1 MEVATNHMSS
11 EYRTG
16 REGEFTYRGHTLE
29 QLKEMSLEEVAEL
42 LPARQRRTIQR
53 GLSTEQQKLRQEA
66 KDAGVQETA
75 NDPIRTH
82 LRDMP
87 ILPSFVEKTFAVYT
101 GQSFERVRIEPEMI
115 GHYLGEFQLTRTS
128 VEHGQAGIGAT
139 RSSKFVPL
147 K

>member
-1 MEVATNHMSS
+1 MSS

-16 REGEFTYRGHTLE
+16 REGEFTYRGHSLDE
-29 QLKEMSLEEVAEL
+29 LQEMEVDEVAEL
-42 LPARQRRTIQR
+42 LPARMRRSIER
-53 GLSTEQQKLRQEA
+53 GLSEEKQKLLEDAREA
-66 KDAGVQETA
+66 DPEETA

-87 ILPSFVEKTFAVYT
+87 VLPVMVDLTFAVHN
-101 GQSFERVRIEPEMI
+101 GQSFERVRVEPEMI

>member
-1 MEVATNHMSS
+1 MSS
-11 EYRTG
+11 EYQIG
-16 REGEFTYRGHTLE
+16 HEGEFTYRGHTLDE
-29 QLKEMSLEEVAEL
+29 LQELSIEEVAEL
-42 LPARQRRTIQR
+42 LPARQRRTIER
-53 GLSTEQQKLRQEA
+53 GLSVEHEKLLERA
-66 KDAGVQETA
+66 RGAGPEETA

-87 ILPSFVEKTFAVYT
+87 ILPEMVGLTFAVHN
-101 GQSFERVRIEPEMI
+101 GQSFERVAVEPEML
-115 GHYLGEFQLTRTS
+115 GHYLGEFQLTRQE

>member
-1 MEVATNHMSS
+1 MSS

-16 REGEFTYRGHTLE
+16 REGEFTYRGHTLDE
-29 QLKEMSLEEVAEL
+29 LQSMSLDEVAEL
-42 LPARQRRTIQR
+42 LPARQRRTITR
-53 GLSTEQQKLRQEA
+53 GLSAEHQKLLDRA
-66 KDAGVQETA
+66 SDAGEEETA

-87 ILPSFVEKTFAVYT
+87 IVPEMVGLTFSVYN
-101 GQSFERVRIEPEMI
+101 GQAFQRVKVDPEMI

>member
-1 MEVATNHMSS
+1 MSS
-11 EYRTG
+11 DYQIG
-16 REGEFTYRGHTLE
+16 HEGEFTYRGHTLDE
-29 QLKEMSLEEVAEL
+29 LQEMDLDEVAEL
-42 LPARQRRTIQR
+42 LPARQRRSITR
-53 GLSTEQQKLRQEA
+53 GLSYEKEQLLEEA
-66 KDAGVQETA
+66 REAGEEETA
-75 NDPIRTH
+75 NNPLRTH

-87 ILPSFVEKTFAVYT
+87 IVPEMIGLTFAVHN
-101 GQSFERVRIEPEMI
+101 GQSFERVEVEPEML

>member
-1 MEVATNHMSS
+1 MSS
-11 EYRTG
+11 EYQIG
-16 REGEFTYRGHTLE
+16 HEGAFSFRGHTLDE
-29 QLKEMSLEEVAEL
+29 LQDMELEEVAEL
-42 LPARQRRTIQR
+42 LPARQRRSITR
-53 GLSTEQQKLRQEA
+53 GLTEEKQKLLQKARDAEEEA
-66 KDAGVQETA
+66 TA
-75 NDPIRTH
+75 NNPIRTH

-87 ILPSFVEKTFAVYT
+87 VLPEMVNITFAVHN
-101 GQSFERVRIEPEMI
+101 GQEFERVNVEPEML

>member
-1 MEVATNHMSS
+1 MSTD
-11 EYRTG
+11 YHTG
-16 REGEFTYRGHTLE
+16 QEGEFTYRGHTIDELE
-29 QLKEMSLEEVAEL
+29 ELSLEEVAEL
-42 LPARQRRTIQR
+42 FPARQRRTIER
-53 GLSTEQQKLRQEA
+53 GLSEEHEKLLEEVREA
-66 KDAGVQETA
+66 DPEETA

-87 ILPSFVEKTFAVYT
+87 ILPSFVGKTFAVHD
-101 GQSFERVRIEPEMI
+101 GENFERVDIQPEMV
-115 GHYLGEFQLTRTS
+115 GHYLGEFQLTRRQ

>member
-1 MEVATNHMSS
+1 MSES

-16 REGEFTYRGHTLE
+16 REGEFTFRGHDLAE
-29 QLKEMSLEEVAEL
+29 LQAMDLEEVAAL
-42 LPARQRRTIQR
+42 LPARQRRSIER
-53 GLSTEQQKLRQEA
+53 GLTREQEDLLERAEQA
-66 KDAGVQETA
+66 DAEETA

-87 ILPSFVEKTFAVYT
+87 ILPAMVEQTFAVYT
-101 GQSFERVRIEPEMI
+101 GQSFERVRVEPEML

>member
-1 MEVATNHMSS
+1 MSS
-11 EYRTG
+11 DYQIG
-16 REGEFTYRGHTLE
+16 HEGEFAYRGHTLE
-29 QLKEMSLEEVAEL
+29 ELQDLSLDEVAEL
-42 LPARQRRTIQR
+42 LPARQRRSITR
-53 GLSTEQQKLRQEA
+53 GLSEEKQKLLEKAREA
-66 KDAGVQETA
+66 EPEETA

-87 ILPSFVEKTFAVYT
+87 VLPEFANITFAVHN
-101 GQSFERVRIEPEMI
+101 GQSFERVRVEPEMI

>member
-1 MEVATNHMSS
+1 MSS
-11 EYRTG
+11 DYQIG
-16 REGEFTYRGHTLE
+16 HEGEFTYRGHTLDE
-29 QLKEMSLEEVAEL
+29 LQEMELDEVAEL
-42 LPARQRRTIQR
+42 LPARQRRTIER
-53 GLSTEQQKLRQEA
+53 GLSVEHEKLLAEARQADPE
-66 KDAGVQETA
+66 ETA

-87 ILPSFVEKTFAVYT
+87 ILPEMVGITFAVHN
-101 GQSFERVRIEPEMI
+101 GQSFERVNVEPEML
-115 GHYLGEFQLTRTS
+115 GHYLGEFQLTRQD

>member
-1 MEVATNHMSS
+1 MSQ

-29 QLKEMSLEEVAEL
+29 ELQAMELDEVVEL
-42 LPARQRRTIQR
+42 LPARQRRSIQR
-53 GLSTEQQKLRQEA
+53 GLSVEKEKLLEEA
-66 KDAGVQETA
+66 REKGEEETA

-87 ILPSFVEKTFAVYT
+87 ILPEFVGMTFEVYN
-101 GQSFERVRIEPEMI
+101 GQAFERVRVEPEMI
-115 GHYLGEFQLTRTS
+115 GHYLGEFRLTRTS

>member
-1 MEVATNHMSS
+1 MSQ

-16 REGEFTYRGHTLE
+16 REGEFTYRGYTV
-29 QLKEMSLEEVAEL
+29 EELQDMELDEVVEL
-42 LPARQRRTIQR
+42 LPARQRRSIER
-53 GLSTEQQKLRQEA
+53 GLSVEKQKLLEEA
-66 KDAGVQETA
+66 RNADEEETA
-75 NDPIRTH
+75 NAPIRTH

-87 ILPSFVEKTFAVYT
+87 ILPEFVGVTFEVYN
-101 GQSFERVRIEPEMI
+101 GQAFERVRVEPEMI
-115 GHYLGEFQLTRTS
+115 GHYLGEFRLTRTS

>member
-1 MEVATNHMSS
+1 MSS
-11 EYRTG
+11 EYQIG
-16 REGEFTYRGHTLE
+16 HEGEFSFRGHTLDE
-29 QLKEMSLEEVAEL
+29 LQAMDIEEVAEL
-42 LPARQRRTIQR
+42 LPARQRRSIER
-53 GLSTEQQKLRQEA
+53 GLTVEQQKLLEEA
-66 KDAGVQETA
+66 REAGEEETA

-87 ILPSFVEKTFAVYT
+87 VLPVMVDLTFAVHN
-101 GQSFERVRIEPEMI
+101 GQDFERVKVEPEML

>member
-1 MEVATNHMSS
+1 MSS
-11 EYRTG
+11 EYQIG
-16 REGEFTYRGHTLE
+16 HEGEFTYRGHTLE
-29 QLKEMSLEEVAEL
+29 ELRDMDLEDVAEL
-42 LPARQRRTIQR
+42 LPARQRRSITR
-53 GLSTEQQKLRQEA
+53 GLSVEKQKLLDEA
-66 KDAGVQETA
+66 REAGEEETA

-87 ILPSFVEKTFAVYT
+87 IVPEMVGITFAVYN
-101 GQSFERVRIEPEMI
+101 GQSFERVNVEPEML

>member
-1 MEVATNHMSS
+1 MSS

-16 REGEFTYRGHTLE
+16 REGEFTYRGHTLDE
-29 QLKEMSLEEVAEL
+29 LQEMSLDEVAEL
-42 LPARQRRTIQR
+42 LPARQRRTIER
-53 GLSTEQQKLRQEA
+53 GMTAQHEKLLEKVR
-66 KDAGVQETA
+66 DADPEETA

-87 ILPSFVEKTFAVYT
+87 IVPAFVGKTFSVYN
-101 GQSFERVRIEPEMI
+101 GQEFERVEVQPEMI

>member
-1 MEVATNHMSS
+1 MSS
-11 EYRTG
+11 DYQIG
-16 REGEFTYRGHTLE
+16 HEGEFTYRGHTLDE
-29 QLKEMSLEEVAEL
+29 LQEMDVDEVAEL
-42 LPARQRRTIQR
+42 LPARQRRSITR
-53 GLSTEQQKLRQEA
+53 GLSVEKEKLLEETHEA
-66 KDAGVQETA
+66 GEEETA

-87 ILPSFVEKTFAVYT
+87 VLPEMIGLTFAVYT
-101 GQSFERVRIEPEMI
+101 GQSFERVKVEPEML

>member
-1 MEVATNHMSS
+1 MSS
-11 EYRTG
+11 DYQIG
-16 REGEFTYRGHTLE
+16 HEGEFTYRGHTLDE
-29 QLKEMSLEEVAEL
+29 LQEMALEEVAEL
-42 LPARQRRTIQR
+42 LPARQRRSITR
-53 GLSTEQQKLRQEA
+53 GLSYEKEQLLEA
-66 KDAGVQETA
+66 AREADEEVTA
-75 NDPIRTH
+75 NNPIRTH

-87 ILPSFVEKTFAVYT
+87 IVPEMVGLTFAVHN
-101 GQSFERVRIEPEMI
+101 GQSFERVEVEPEML

>member
-1 MEVATNHMSS
+1 MSEG

-16 REGEFTYRGHTLE
+16 REGEFTYRGHTLDE
-29 QLKEMSLEEVAEL
+29 LQEMELDEVAEL
-42 LPARQRRTIQR
+42 LPARQRRTIER
-53 GLSTEQQKLRQEA
+53 GLSAQQEKLLEDAREA
-66 KDAGVQETA
+66 GDEETA

-82 LRDMP
+82 LRNMP
-87 ILPSFVEKTFAVYT
+87 VVPEFVGKTFAVYT
-101 GQSFERVRIEPEMI
+101 GQSFERVYVEPEML

>member
-1 MEVATNHMSS
+1 MSS
-11 EYRTG
+11 DYQIG
-16 REGEFTYRGHTLE
+16 HEGEFTYRGHTLE
-29 QLKEMSLEEVAEL
+29 ELQELSVEEVAEL
-42 LPARQRRTIQR
+42 LPARMRRTIER
-53 GLSTEQQKLRQEA
+53 GLSVEHEKLLEKAREA
-66 KDAGVQETA
+66 EPEETA
-75 NDPIRTH
+75 DNPVRTH

-87 ILPSFVEKTFAVYT
+87 VLPEMVGLTFAVHT
-101 GQSFERVRIEPEMI
+101 GQSFERVEVEPEMV

>member
-1 MEVATNHMSS
+1 MSS
-11 EYRTG
+11 DYRTG
-16 REGEFTYRGHTLE
+16 REGEFTYRGHTMEEL
-29 QLKEMSLEEVAEL
+29 QEMDTEEVADL
-42 LPARQRRTIQR
+42 LPARQRRSIER
-53 GLSTEQQKLRQEA
+53 GLSVEKEKLVAKAQER
-66 KDAGVQETA
+66 GEEETA

-87 ILPSFVEKTFAVYT
+87 VLPAFVGKTFAVHN
-101 GQSFERVRIEPEMI
+101 GQDFERVRVEPEML

>member
-1 MEVATNHMSS
+1 MSS
-11 EYRTG
+11 EYQIG
-16 REGEFTYRGHTLE
+16 HEGEFTYRGHTLDE
-29 QLKEMSLEEVAEL
+29 LQDMELEEVAEL
-42 LPARQRRTIQR
+42 LPARQRRSITR
-53 GLSTEQQKLRQEA
+53 GLSVEKQKLLEEA
-66 KDAGVQETA
+66 REAGEEETA

-87 ILPSFVEKTFAVYT
+87 IVPEMVGLTFAVYT
-101 GQSFERVRIEPEMI
+101 GQSFERVKVEPEML

>member
-1 MEVATNHMSS
+1 MSS
-11 EYRTG
+11 DYQIG
-16 REGEFTYRGHTLE
+16 HEGEFTYRGHTLE
-29 QLKEMSLEEVAEL
+29 ELQDMELEEVAEL
-42 LPARQRRTIQR
+42 LPARVRRSIER
-53 GLSTEQQKLRQEA
+53 GLSYEKRQLLEDAREA
-66 KDAGVQETA
+66 EEEETA

-87 ILPSFVEKTFAVYT
+87 ILPEFVGLTFAVHN
-101 GQSFERVRIEPEMI
+101 GQSFERVKVEPEML

>member
-1 MEVATNHMSS
+1 MSS
-11 EYRTG
+11 EYQIG
-16 REGEFTYRGHTLE
+16 HEGDFTFRGHTLDE
-29 QLKEMSLEEVAEL
+29 LQDMELEDVAEL
-42 LPARQRRTIQR
+42 LPARQRRSIER
-53 GLSTEQQKLRQEA
+53 GLTEEKQKLLAKARDAEEEA
-66 KDAGVQETA
+66 TA

-87 ILPSFVEKTFAVYT
+87 VLPEMVNLTFAVHN
-101 GQSFERVRIEPEMI
+101 GQAFERVRVEPEML

>member
-1 MEVATNHMSS
+1 MSS
-11 EYRTG
+11 EYQTG

-29 QLKEMSLEEVAEL
+29 ELHEMELEEVAEL
-42 LPARQRRTIQR
+42 LPARQRRSIMR
-53 GLSTEQQKLRQEA
+53 GLTDEQEKLLETARER
-66 KDAGVQETA
+66 GEEETA

-87 ILPSFVEKTFAVYT
+87 VVPAFIGLTFAVYD
-101 GQSFERVRIEPEMI
+101 GHEFERVRVEPEML
-115 GHYLGEFQLTRTS
+115 GHYLGEFVLTRTS